1 MAENLDW
8 KALSS
13 GYFEPCAGTY
23 VAPRTVP
30 YLTQVRLWFSSATMQ
45 YSRKPPVLKLLSA
58 KSASDAQHISR
69 HQCSANVRGG
79 VLHPGIGKT
88 TQNLGSCVHARYGVD
103 RGVP

>member
-1 MAENLDW
+1 MAENLDG
-8 KALSS
+8 KTLSG

-30 YLTQVRLWFSSATMQ
+30 YLKQVRLRFSNANMQ
-45 YSRKPPVLKLLSA
+45 YPRKPPILKLLSA
-58 KSASDAQHISR
+58 KSTSDAQHISR
-69 HQCSANVRGG
+69 HQRSANVRGG

-88 TQNLGSCVHARYGVD
+88 AQDLGFCVHARYGVD